1 MLRDNIVNGAKF
13 VDATHKATVELK
25 TGMGVVIGET
35 GVELPATATGVDVF
49 VVQKQRIP
57 TGINAAKS
65 EFSDYEAEFNTV
77 KANESVLLV
86 KYHAGESFLTDQF
99 DTMTVGNR
107 AVVGTDGKWEAATDT
122 KTSIYVFKGTV
133 NDNGHTLAKIEVS
146 DTADKN

>member
-1 MLRDNIVNGAKF
+1 MK
-13 VDATHKATVELK
+13 
-25 TGMGVVIGET
+25 
-35 GVELPATATGVDVF
+35 
-49 VVQKQRIP
+49 VQVRKLN
-57 TGINAAKS
+57 T
-65 EFSDYEAEFNTV
+65 EFNTV

-99 DTMTVGNR
+99 DTMTVGDR